1 MPVTYAAGTVIA
13 HADGKRRD
21 KAMSEDLQPVAADL
35 ATMSEFARDG
45 IVSKSI
51 VENDHH
57 KIILF
62 TLAAG
67 QELSEHTASV
77 PASIHVVSGAGT
89 VELAGEEH
97 EARPGMLYYMP
108 AELRHAVRARDDLVF
123 LLTMFRT

>member
-1 MPVTYAAGTVIA
+1 MTEQQAVT
-13 HADGKRRD
+13 
-21 KAMSEDLQPVAADL
+21 ADL

-45 IVSKSI
+45 IVSKSV

-77 PASIHVVSGAGT
+77 PAAIHIVSGVGT
-89 VELAGEEH
+89 VELGGQEH

-108 AELRHAVRARDDLVF
+108 AELRHAVRAREDLVF
-123 LLTMFRT
+123 CLTMFRT

>member
-1 MPVTYAAGTVIA
+1 MSAR
-13 HADGKRRD
+13 DRRD
-21 KAMSEDLQPVAADL
+21 DDMDDEMSALQPVTVDL

-45 IVSKSI
+45 IVSKSV

-62 TLAAG
+62 ALAAG

-77 PASIHVVSGAGT
+77 AASIHIVSGIGT
-89 VELAGEEH
+89 VTLAEQEH

-108 AELRHAVRARDDLVF
+108 AAPRAPAPRE
-123 LLTMFRT
+123 

>member
-1 MPVTYAAGTVIA
+1 MTESGAVV
-13 HADGKRRD
+13 
-21 KAMSEDLQPVAADL
+21 ADL
-35 ATMSEFARDG
+35 GETAEFARDA
-45 IVSKSI
+45 IVSKSL

-62 TLAAG
+62 TLSAG

-77 PASIHVVSGAGT
+77 PAAIHVVRGVGT
-89 VELAGEEH
+89 VELAGQEH

-108 AELRHAVRARDDLVF
+108 AELRHAVRARGDLAF

>member
-1 MPVTYAAGTVIA
+1 
-13 HADGKRRD
+13 
-21 KAMSEDLQPVAADL
+21 MSMTGRQPVAADL
-35 ATMSEFARDG
+35 TNMSEFASDG

-62 TLAAG
+62 ALSAG

-77 PASIHVVSGAGT
+77 PAAIHIVSGAGT
-89 VELAGEEH
+89 VELVGEEH

>member
-1 MPVTYAAGTVIA
+1 
-13 HADGKRRD
+13 
-21 KAMSEDLQPVAADL
+21 MSGLHPVATDL

-45 IVSKSI
+45 IVSRSI

-57 KIILF
+57 KIVLF
-62 TLAAG
+62 TLSAG

-77 PASIHVVSGAGT
+77 AATIHVVSGAGT
-89 VELAGEEH
+89 VELAGQEH
-97 EARPGMLYYMP
+97 EARPGMLFYMP

>member
-1 MPVTYAAGTVIA
+1 MTELPPVT
-13 HADGKRRD
+13 
-21 KAMSEDLQPVAADL
+21 ADL
-35 ATMSEFARDG
+35 AAMSEFASDG
-45 IVSKSI
+45 IVSKSV

-77 PASIHVVSGAGT
+77 PAAIHIVSGAGT
-89 VELAGEEH
+89 VELAGQEH

-108 AELRHAVRARDDLVF
+108 AELRHAVRAREDLVF
-123 LLTMFRT
+123 CLTMFRT

>member
-1 MPVTYAAGTVIA
+1 MHDTGAIGVDLDELAQFAA
-13 HADGKRRD
+13 
-21 KAMSEDLQPVAADL
+21 
-35 ATMSEFARDG
+35 DG

-62 TLAAG
+62 TLATG

-77 PASIHVVSGAGT
+77 PATIHVLRGAGT
-89 VELAGEEH
+89 VTLGGVVH
-97 EARPGMLYYMP
+97 EARPGVLFYMP
-108 AELRHAVRARDDLVF
+108 AELKHAVVAAEDLVF

>member
-1 MPVTYAAGTVIA
+1 MDTPTALGAASE
-13 HADGKRRD
+13 RMS
-21 KAMSEDLQPVAADL
+21 MSEPRPVAADL
-35 ATMSEFARDG
+35 ATMSEFAQDG
-45 IVSKSI
+45 IISKSI

-67 QELSEHTASV
+67 QERSEHTAGV
-77 PASIHVVSGAGT
+77 PATIYVVSGAGT
-89 VELAGEEH
+89 VELAGQAH
-97 EARPGMLYYMP
+97 EARPGMLYYLP

>member
-1 MPVTYAAGTVIA
+1 MTTEHGRQPVTT
-13 HADGKRRD
+13 
-21 KAMSEDLQPVAADL
+21 DLAAD
-35 ATMSEFARDG
+35 AEFSRDA
-45 IVSKSI
+45 IVSRGI

-77 PASIHVVSGAGT
+77 PATIHVTAGHGT
-89 VELAGEEH
+89 VTLGGQEH
-97 EARPGMLYYMP
+97 DARPGMLFYMP
-108 AELRHAVRARDDLVF
+108 AELRHAVVAEQDLAF

>member
-1 MPVTYAAGTVIA
+1 MSGLEPVT
-13 HADGKRRD
+13 
-21 KAMSEDLQPVAADL
+21 ADL

-45 IVSKSI
+45 IVSKSV

-62 TLAAG
+62 ALAAG
-67 QELSEHTASV
+67 Q
-77 PASIHVVSGAGT
+77 
-89 VELAGEEH
+89 EH

-108 AELRHAVRARDDLVF
+108 AELRHAIYARDDVVF